1 MIIIKYYLTQTGAA
15 PFEKWFKRLDRTL
28 RFKVTAAIQNLENG
42 NFSHVKNLTNDLF
55 ELKIHAGGGLR
66 VYFAEDG
73 NEIILLLGG
82 GAKDGQSRDIK
93 NARNRLTDYEMRKED

>member
-1 MIIIKYYLTQTGAA
+1 M
-15 PFEKWFKRLDRTL
+15 
-28 RFKVTAAIQNLENG
+28 
-42 NFSHVKNLTNDLF
+42 F